1 MAIEFN
7 MVITNEGVDF
17 AREAS
22 ANANWHLIPKRYAI
36 AATTGELSESR
47 DYTSM
52 LSTWTTNVMSS
63 QLNGTN
69 KIQNNVVIKANAATV
84 DKQIG
89 EIYFIYTNESNEEF
103 LFAIAQPSKPLMFT
117 PGVQQNYV
125 FVFTLNNTNV
135 QDIVEINYSF
145 ADDIDTHNNDP
156 EAHPYLLARDGS
168 RTATDIL
175 KYAVDLD
182 FESPLDIV
190 NKDYVDSI
198 KTYVDETVPKAVP
211 VGVVLSWMSTKS
223 TPPEGYLL
231 CNGATINRT
240 SYKDLF
246 DAIGTTY
253 GSGDGSTTFNIP
265 DLRGCYLRGSGGN
278 AATMGTKQDSA
289 APNITGRL
297 GAVCHGGDSNKNP
310 VTNIADGCFSKTYGS
325 GWGPEQNGS
334 SGWSLGHMD
343 ASRSSSVYQSDVTE
357 VRTVNYAT
365 QYIIKALNGK

>member
-36 AATTGELSESR
+36 AATAGELSENR

-52 LSTWTTNVMSS
+52 LSAWTTNVMSS

-69 KIQNNVVIKANAATV
+69 KIQNNVVVKANAATV

-145 ADDIDTHNNDP
+145 ADDISTHNNDLD
-156 EAHPYLLARDGS
+156 AHPYLLARNGS
-168 RTATDIL
+168 RTATGIL
-175 KYAVDLD
+175 KYASDLT
-182 FESPLDIV
+182 FNSPLDIV
-190 NKDYVDSI
+190 NKKYVDNI
-198 KTYVDETVPKAVP
+198 KSYVDVEVPKAVP
-211 VGVVLSWMSTKS
+211 IGVVLPWMSKKS
-223 TPPEGYLL
+223 QMPDGFLL
-231 CNGATINRT
+231 CNGAAVSRSAYAALYNC
-240 SYKDLF
+240 L
-246 DAIGTTY
+246 GTTY
-253 GSGDGSTTFNIP
+253 GAGNGSTTFNIP
-265 DLRGCYLRGSGGN
+265 DLRGAFLRGSGGS
-278 AATMGTKQDSA
+278 AAALGTKQNSA
-289 APNITGRL
+289 APNIRGQVNWIFMKEGRGYS
-297 GAVCHGGDSNKNP
+297 GALYLSQVWARGGGGGSTLSYQDVC
-310 VTNIADGCFSKTYGS
+310 I
-325 GWGPEQNGS
+325 
-334 SGWSLGHMD
+334 D
-343 ASRSSSVYQSDVTE
+343 ASRSSSVYANGITE
-357 VRTVNYAT
+357 IRPVNYAT
-365 QYIIKALNGK
+365 QYIIKAL